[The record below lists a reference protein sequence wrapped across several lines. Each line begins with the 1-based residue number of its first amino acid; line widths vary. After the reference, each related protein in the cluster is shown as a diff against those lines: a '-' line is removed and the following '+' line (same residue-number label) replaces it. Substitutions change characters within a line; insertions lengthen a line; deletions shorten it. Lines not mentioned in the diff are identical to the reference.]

1 MEQHL
6 VLMVNVARKRQHV
19 PISTAAKASFVH
31 AMHHVVPRHA
41 TSRSAVQLRQ
51 HVPLSS
57 AQEVPKRRAREDAI
71 LLSARRRPAA
81 PLMMTTTTIVAA
93 RMTRLLPVSRLW
105 VDLH

>member
-1 MEQHL
+1 VEQHL

-19 PISTAAKASFVH
+19 PISTAAKASFVP

-51 HVPLSS
+51 HVPPSS

-71 LLSARRRPAA
+71 PSSARRIPAA
-81 PLMMTTTTIVAA
+81 PPTMTTTTIVAA
-93 RMTRLLPVSRLW
+93 RMTRL
-105 VDLH
+105 